1 MNSSDFW
8 VYAYPISLGFTESE
22 VPETFVTFNEPNL
35 FVEPYD
41 NLWIKLAATV
51 VYLIGL
57 GGSCIQYTFVVYEV
71 KGYAASYR
79 TVINQLVSFS
89 YFLVIK
95 ILKLNLTIISCQH

>member
-8 VYAYPISLGFTESE
+8 VYAYPIALGFTESE

-95 ILKLNLTIISCQH
+95 ILKLNLPISSCQH

>member
-1 MNSSDFW
+1 MVNGMAWQMVPFNNRQNW
-8 VYAYPISLGFTESE
+8 QNSE

-89 YFLVIK
+89 YFLVI
-95 ILKLNLTIISCQH
+95 